1 MLRLLVCALALAACA
16 APAHDAGLDP
26 ALRRHLATVGPEA
39 LVEVLVGLREE
50 APPTAA
56 AALTEVGLEVR
67 TVAGDVA
74 IARGTAAAIRRAA
87 IRRAAIRRA
96 AIRRAA
102 ALPDVVRIARSQD
115 RPPLTAPA
123 L

>member
-1 MLRLLVCALALAACA
+1 MEYTAPRPVLRLLVCALALAACA

-26 ALRRHLATVGPEA
+26 ALRRHLATVGPE
-39 LVEVLVGLREE
+39 VRVDVLLGLSEK

-56 AALTEVGLEVR
+56 AALAEVGLEVR
-67 TVAGDVA
+67 TVAGDVVV
-74 IARGTAAAIRRAA
+74 ARGTAV
-87 IRRAAIRRA
+87 

-102 ALPDVVRIARSQD
+102 ALPWVVRVARSQD
-115 RPPLTAPA
+115 RPPLTDPA

>member
-16 APAHDAGLDP
+16 APARDAALDP

-39 LVEVLVGLREE
+39 LVEVLVGLREK

-87 IRRAAIRRA
+87 
-96 AIRRAA
+96 
-102 ALPDVVRIARSQD
+102 ALPDVVRVARSQD